1 MLQDAW
7 RAAKLDVDFY
17 NTIEHDSSY
26 TSKAAV
32 LVVIVSILSAIGTA
46 WGTPGSQG
54 FLSTFVFSAVAG
66 LAGWFIWAGL
76 TAWIGTSLFGATTDT
91 GEMLRVLGY
100 AQAPQALGVIPFL
113 GWIGAIWSLV
123 AAVVA
128 AREGLD
134 VSTGKAI
141 LTLIVGW
148 LILVALRFF
157 LGLIF

>member
-17 NTIEHDSSY
+17 NQIEADETY

-32 LVVIVSILSAIGTA
+32 LVVIVSILSAVGTA
-46 WGTPGSQG
+46 ISLPGDQG
-54 FLSTFVFSAVAG
+54 FFSIFIFSAIGG
-66 LAGWFIWAGL
+66 LIGWFVWAAL
-76 TAWIGTSLFGATTDT
+76 TNWIGTSFFGATSDT

-100 AQAPQALGVIPFL
+100 AQAPLALGVIPFL
-113 GWIGAIWSLV
+113 GWIGGIWALV
-123 AAVVA
+123 AGVVA

-141 LTLIVGW
+141 ATLLVGW
-148 LILVALRFF
+148 LVMMALRF
-157 LGLIF
+157 LVGLVF